1 MRKFIPIIL
10 ITIFFFDICGYQL
23 LFNKIQHNIQREI
36 KQKIRKEL
44 RDEDISIIVV
54 PVNDESEIN
63 WINPQKEF
71 SYKGE
76 MYNVVNIKI
85 ENQKK
90 YYYCIWDVKEKQLI
104 ANYNK
109 TNNNK
114 QNKERIKRISN
125 ILLFFQVILITNII
139 NSSYFHY
146 FDNPL
151 RLITNYL
158 IIPSPPPKIINF

>member
-1 MRKFIPIIL
+1 MQ
-10 ITIFFFDICGYQL
+10 Y
-23 LFNKIQHNIQREI
+23 KIQKEV
-36 KQKIRKEL
+36 KQKIRKGL
-44 RDEDISIIVV
+44 RDEDLSIIVV
-54 PVNDESEIN
+54 SVNDESEIN
-63 WINPQKEF
+63 WIKPQKEF
-71 SYKGE
+71 RYKGE
-76 MYNVVNIKI
+76 MYDVVNIKI

-125 ILLFFQVILITNII
+125 ILLFFQVILITNIL
-139 NSSYFHY
+139 NSSYFYY

-151 RLITNYL
+151 VWT
-158 IIPSPPPKIINF
+158 PINRTFL